1 MSLGESIKHLRE
13 SNKLTM
19 KEFADKLG
27 VERVSVIRWE
37 KGDTEPKFEILLKIC
52 PVLSCDLNELTE

>member
-1 MSLGESIKHLRE
+1 MNSGENIKRLRE
-13 SNKLTM
+13 SKGLIM

-37 KGDTEPKFEILLKIC
+37 KGDT
-52 PVLSCDLNELTE
+52 

>member
-1 MSLGESIKHLRE
+1 MNSGENIKRLRE
-13 SNKLTM
+13 SKGLTM

-52 PVLSCDLNELTE
+52 SVLSCDLNELTE